1 MSLVQWLPFF
11 TTAIIFVFAVLVFR
25 RYAQRGGLHLLIWG
39 IGLTMYGLGTLA
51 EALLTITYSPV
62 ILHSWYLFGA
72 ILTPAWLGQGT
83 VHLLVRR
90 KQVANTLLVILI
102 IASVIATVKIFSLP
116 TKDALYVVGIP
127 VSAQYRDVMARDS
140 FTAILLSVFAL
151 YGTVTLVGGALYSAY
166 IFLRKRIMP
175 QRVLGNVFIAIGG
188 LSPAL
193 GGTLAARGFGE
204 YLFASELFGAVLL
217 FIGFRLATTQQPVE
231 APPTPVQAA
240 PAA

>member
-1 MSLVQWLPFF
+1 MSGVQILPFI
-11 TTAIIFVFAVLVFR
+11 TTAVIFVFAVLVFR
-25 RYAQRGGLHLLIWG
+25 RYAQRGGLHSLIWG

-51 EALLTITYSPV
+51 EALLAMTYSPV

-90 KQVANTLLVILI
+90 KQIANVLLVILI
-102 IASVIATVKIFSLP
+102 IATVIATVKVFSLP
-116 TKDALYVVGIP
+116 TNDALYQIGVP
-127 VSAQYRDVMARDS
+127 VSAQYKEVMPRDS
-140 FTAILLSVFAL
+140 FTTMLLSAFAL

-193 GGTLAARGFGE
+193 GGVFASRGLGD
-204 YLFASELFGAVLL
+204 YLFVSELIGAILI
-217 FIGFRLATTQQPVE
+217 FIGFRLATTQQPVA
-231 APPTPVQAA
+231 APPAST
-240 PAA
+240 PAATAA

>member
-1 MSLVQWLPFF
+1 MALVQWLPFF

-25 RYAQRGGLHLLIWG
+25 RYAQRGGLHSLIWG

-51 EALLTITYSPV
+51 EALLAITYSPV
-62 ILHSWYLFGA
+62 MLHAWYLFGA

-90 KQVANTLLVILI
+90 KKVANTLLVILI
-102 IASVIATVKIFSLP
+102 IATAIATVKVFSLP
-116 TKDALYVVGIP
+116 TKDALYVIGVP
-127 VSAQYRDVMARDS
+127 VSAQYKDVMPRDT

-204 YLFASELFGAVLL
+204 YLFASELIGAVLI
-217 FIGFRLATTQQPVE
+217 FIGFRLATTQQPVT
-231 APPTPVQAA
+231 APPAPAQAA
-240 PAA
+240 PIA

>member
-1 MSLVQWLPFF
+1 MSAVQILPFI
-11 TTAIIFVFAVLVFR
+11 TTAVIFVFAVLVFG
-25 RYAQRGGLHLLIWG
+25 RYAQRGGLHSLIWG

-51 EALLTITYSPV
+51 EALLAITYSPA
-62 ILHSWYLFGA
+62 ILHGWYLFGA
-72 ILTPAWLGQGT
+72 LLTPAWLGQGT

-90 KQVANTLLVILI
+90 KNIANTLLVILI
-102 IASVIATVKIFSLP
+102 IATVIAAVKVFSLP
-116 TKDALYVVGIP
+116 TNDTLYKIGSP
-127 VSAQYRDVMARDS
+127 VSVQYKDVMPRDS
-140 FTAILLSVFAL
+140 FTVLLLSIFAL

-193 GGTLAARGFGE
+193 GGTLAARGLGD
-204 YLFASELFGAVLL
+204 YLFVSELIGAVLI

-231 APPTPVQAA
+231 APPATT
-240 PAA
+240 PAATSA

>member
-1 MSLVQWLPFF
+1 MQFVQILPFV
-11 TTAIIFVFAVLVFR
+11 TTLVIFVFAALVFR
-25 RYAQRGGLHLLIWG
+25 RYAQRGGLHSLIWG
-39 IGLTMYGLGTLA
+39 IGLTMYGIGTLA
-51 EALLTITYSPV
+51 EAVLAVTYSPFV
-62 ILHSWYLFGA
+62 LHAWYLFGA

-90 KQVANTLLVILI
+90 KNVANTLLVILT
-102 IASVIATVKIFSLP
+102 IATVIAALKIYSLP
-116 TKDALYVVGIP
+116 TNDVLYRIGVP
-127 VSAQYRDVMARDS
+127 VSSQYRDVMPRDS

-193 GGTLAARGFGE
+193 GGTLAARGLGD
-204 YLFASELFGAVLL
+204 YLFASELIGAVLI
-217 FIGFRLATTQQPVE
+217 FIGFRLATAQQPVT
-231 APPTPVQAA
+231 APPA
-240 PAA
+240 PAV

>member
-1 MSLVQWLPFF
+1 MALVQWLPFF

-25 RYAQRGGLHLLIWG
+25 RYAQRGGLHSLIWG

-51 EALLTITYSPV
+51 EALLAITYSPV
-62 ILHSWYLFGA
+62 MLHAWYLFGA

-90 KQVANTLLVILI
+90 KKVANTLLVILI
-102 IASVIATVKIFSLP
+102 IATAIATVKVFSLP
-116 TKDALYVVGIP
+116 TKDGLYVIGVP
-127 VSAQYRDVMARDS
+127 VSAQYKDVMPRDT

-204 YLFASELFGAVLL
+204 YLFASELIGAVLI
-217 FIGFRLATTQQPVE
+217 FIGFRLATTQQPIT
-231 APPTPVQAA
+231 APPAPAQAA
-240 PAA
+240 PIA

>member
-1 MSLVQWLPFF
+1 
-11 TTAIIFVFAVLVFR
+11 
-25 RYAQRGGLHLLIWG
+25 
-39 IGLTMYGLGTLA
+39 
-51 EALLTITYSPV
+51 
-62 ILHSWYLFGA
+62 
-72 ILTPAWLGQGT
+72 
-83 VHLLVRR
+83 
-90 KQVANTLLVILI
+90 
-102 IASVIATVKIFSLP
+102 
-116 TKDALYVVGIP
+116 
-127 VSAQYRDVMARDS
+127 MARDT

>member
-1 MSLVQWLPFF
+1 MSAVQLLPFF

-25 RYAQRGGLHLLIWG
+25 RYAQRGGLHSLIWG

-51 EALLTITYSPV
+51 EALLAITYSPV
-62 ILHSWYLFGA
+62 MLHAWYLFGA

-90 KQVANTLLVILI
+90 KKVANTLLVILI
-102 IASVIATVKIFSLP
+102 VATAIATVKIFSLP
-116 TKDALYVVGIP
+116 TKDALYVIGVP
-127 VSAQYRDVMARDS
+127 VSAQYKDVMPRDT

-193 GGTLAARGFGE
+193 GGTLASRGMGD
-204 YLFASELFGAVLL
+204 YLFASELIGAVLI
-217 FIGFRLATTQQPVE
+217 FIGFRLATSQQPVT
-231 APPTPVQAA
+231 APPAPAQAA